1 MYLHH
6 LKVCGK
12 HTKLLKPTPICIRL
26 IFIHIINYEFYM
38 PTGIMEY
45 YARPI
50 FRVIL

>member
-12 HTKLLKPTPICIRL
+12 HTKLLKPTPGICIRL

-38 PTGIMEY
+38 PTESWNITLGQSS
-45 YARPI
+45 
-50 FRVIL
+50 